1 MKPFTSQAQRQLTG
15 MTFHSTATHSRLK
28 ICPGL
33 SAWGKAHLQ
42 AKTSWKLNTR
52 RGLVISAPRLCGAK
66 KAGVTK
72 PPRGRLWHRSL
83 WFHFSQGI
91 TLVLME
97 MKRRLLGAAD
107 PQGPKR
113 GVGVGR
119 AGEPPSPPTAPFLLA
134 QAPHLIRCQPRPFLQ
149 GCL

>member
-15 MTFHSTATHSRLK
+15 MTFRSTATRSRLK

-33 SAWGKAHLQ
+33 SAWGKARLQ
-42 AKTSWKLNTR
+42 AKPSWKRNTR
-52 RGLVISAPRLCGAK
+52 RALVISAPRLCGAK

-83 WFHFSQGI
+83 WFHLSQGI

-97 MKRRLLGAAD
+97 MKRRMLGAAE

-134 QAPHLIRCQPRPFLQ
+134 QAPHLVRRQPRPFLQ
-149 GCL
+149 GSL